1 MVVDVIVLS
10 PDEKFIAWLDTT
22 VVDLKE
28 TNEATMIKEVQLQH
42 ILTADVELS
51 KWYRQGNKIWVG
63 GGNGLKPCLY
73 VINQDYELDTWE
85 DQTVSLRAE
94 EVLVELNNV
103 ELYTYT
109 GSSPITV
116 NESFLTNVFGDY
128 YTIKE
133 IDSFVNRQNNQI
145 QPVGTMTLIEL
156 LRLIETETGMVFVT
170 EYELSE
176 TSSNVIKRYLSL
188 KQPGNVGYTFT
199 QALDVGRNLDNI
211 SCTVDE
217 TDTIRGVSPKFSLN
231 EDNSATVQII
241 RGYKRH

>member
-1 MVVDVIVLS
+1 MMVVDVIVLS

-28 TNEATMIKEVQLQH
+28 TNEATMIKEVQLEH
-42 ILTADVELS
+42 ILTEDVELS

-128 YTIKE
+128 YTIK
-133 IDSFVNRQNNQI
+133 VN
-145 QPVGTMTLIEL
+145 L
-156 LRLIETETGMVFVT
+156 
-170 EYELSE
+170 
-176 TSSNVIKRYLSL
+176 
-188 KQPGNVGYTFT
+188 
-199 QALDVGRNLDNI
+199 
-211 SCTVDE
+211 
-217 TDTIRGVSPKFSLN
+217 
-231 EDNSATVQII
+231 
-241 RGYKRH
+241 

>member
-28 TNEATMIKEVQLQH
+28 TNEATMIKEVQLEH
-42 ILTADVELS
+42 ILTEDVELS

-116 NESFLTNVFGDY
+116 N
-128 YTIKE
+128 
-133 IDSFVNRQNNQI
+133 
-145 QPVGTMTLIEL
+145 
-156 LRLIETETGMVFVT
+156 
-170 EYELSE
+170 
-176 TSSNVIKRYLSL
+176 
-188 KQPGNVGYTFT
+188 
-199 QALDVGRNLDNI
+199 
-211 SCTVDE
+211 
-217 TDTIRGVSPKFSLN
+217 
-231 EDNSATVQII
+231 
-241 RGYKRH
+241 